1 MKKKSSN
8 PVYSYLKSVFPILIW
23 GRQYKL
29 NMFKKD
35 LMAGLT
41 LASLCIPQSIGYANL
56 AGLDPEYGLY
66 TSVVPPLIYSMMG
79 SSRELAIGPVA
90 VVSLLLSSM
99 VRDLQDPVTDPI
111 AYRKIVY
118 TATFFAGAFQ
128 AIFGLFRQIF
138 HRYSL

>member
-1 MKKKSSN
+1 MISSIHFQF
-8 PVYSYLKSVFPILIW
+8 YL
-23 GRQYKL
+23 
-29 NMFKKD
+29 
-35 LMAGLT
+35 
-41 LASLCIPQSIGYANL
+41 QSIGYANL
-56 AGLDPEYGLY
+56 AGLDPEYGLCKSKFSTQTCIVSFKKICIIKFDLKIY
-66 TSVVPPLIYSMMG
+66 IPDTSVVPPLIYSMMG

-111 AYRKIVY
+111 AYRKIVF
-118 TATFFAGAFQ
+118 TTTFIAGAFQ